1 MNGSKP
7 SPAMKPSPA
16 LEAAIAAKEFVPG
29 KLDLGSAMK
38 PTEGGQ
44 EGAKQA
50 SMENGTTMQSPS
62 KMDAMRPPTLAVATP
77 ASAPVSETASQ
88 AQPFTG
94 RVAGKVKVE
103 VNGVPLASGKRYS
116 LRVMKMLGHDQK
128 YLDMEHPDQLKAQI
142 ESFRRLLD
150 DTPELDP
157 AKDMPDRK
165 QADGGRGT
173 PRGGPGT
180 PKSGRGKNKND
191 VPLRDKSGKIIEIKA
206 LEISENRWKPTKPTD
221 DEEKV
226 YKAIKGVL
234 NKLTLE
240 KFEKL
245 YEELL
250 NIGITSASLLRGF
263 VVILYDKAV
272 LEPNFLGMY
281 AQMCERLSR
290 DLPELSD
297 EDGVLPFGEVLV
309 GKCRSE
315 FEIMGKEP
323 ERETMGELSAEDK
336 EHKLK
341 KLRQRTLG
349 NVEFIG
355 ELFKKKMVGAEELE
369 ELLQKLFETSTADHD
384 NIQPLCKLLES
395 VGKPLE
401 ATSKEKMDAYFERI
415 QGLAGLAG
423 LSSRYKFMLLDLK
436 DLRAKDWVPRRAAQG
451 PQTLEAVKKE
461 VDKENRFVEKPKDKE
476 AEKKKKE
483 KEKEKKEK
491 AKKKEAAKNK
501 VEDDGWAQVGT
512 PVKRNAK
519 GKSGSGTNSPLT
531 LSRNNSRENLA
542 KKPTATRGGFAALM
556 MDSDDEN
563 GSGSDDDDDDDD
575 KSGSEEEESEEEE
588 AEEEE
593 GDELDEEGENK
604 VGGIM
609 REYLSIHDKEE
620 AKLCMQELYEKG
632 FPKGRVN
639 VEVVRAGL
647 MQAMDAGEKEGE
659 LVGNLL
665 CYLVK
670 EEIITDEA
678 AAKGFVAV
686 LSDLPDITI
695 DVPLAPKI
703 LSAVLVTLMDLDFVS
718 VSILAPA
725 LKSLQEADCP
735 ASWKHFEKIQ
745 ESIDA

>member
-1 MNGSKP
+1 
-7 SPAMKPSPA
+7 MKPA
-16 LEAAIAAKEFVPG
+16 
-29 KLDLGSAMK
+29 
-38 PTEGGQ
+38 EGGQ

-50 SMENGTTMQSPS
+50 SIENGTTMQSSS

-88 AQPFTG
+88 AQQFTG

-103 VNGVPLASGKRYS
+103 VNGVPLARGKRYC

-309 GKCRSE
+309 G
-315 FEIMGKEP
+315 
-323 ERETMGELSAEDK
+323 RE
-336 EHKLK
+336 
-341 KLRQRTLG
+341 
-349 NVEFIG
+349 
-355 ELFKKKMVGAEELE
+355 
-369 ELLQKLFETSTADHD
+369 
-384 NIQPLCKLLES
+384 
-395 VGKPLE
+395 
-401 ATSKEKMDAYFERI
+401 
-415 QGLAGLAG
+415 
-423 LSSRYKFMLLDLK
+423 
-436 DLRAKDWVPRRAAQG
+436 VP
-451 PQTLEAVKKE
+451 
-461 VDKENRFVEKPKDKE
+461 
-476 AEKKKKE
+476 
-483 KEKEKKEK
+483 
-491 AKKKEAAKNK
+491 K
-501 VEDDGWAQVGT
+501 V
-512 PVKRNAK
+512 P
-519 GKSGSGTNSPLT
+519 
-531 LSRNNSRENLA
+531 
-542 KKPTATRGGFAALM
+542 
-556 MDSDDEN
+556 
-563 GSGSDDDDDDDD
+563 
-575 KSGSEEEESEEEE
+575 
-588 AEEEE
+588 
-593 GDELDEEGENK
+593 
-604 VGGIM
+604 
-609 REYLSIHDKEE
+609 
-620 AKLCMQELYEKG
+620 
-632 FPKGRVN
+632 
-639 VEVVRAGL
+639 
-647 MQAMDAGEKEGE
+647 
-659 LVGNLL
+659 LL
-665 CYLVK
+665 CRY
-670 EEIITDEA
+670 EI
-678 AAKGFVAV
+678 VC
-686 LSDLPDITI
+686 P
-695 DVPLAPKI
+695 
-703 LSAVLVTLMDLDFVS
+703 S
-718 VSILAPA
+718 V
-725 LKSLQEADCP
+725 
-735 ASWKHFEKIQ
+735 
-745 ESIDA
+745 